1 MREVIVLSKETVQLI
16 VRRNDRKLEKR
27 VYLSKRLFELR
38 DVLPVTAEV
47 SALAA
52 LHCLRK

>member
-27 VYLSKRLFELR
+27 LYLSERRFKLR
-38 DVLPVTAEV
+38 DVFA
-47 SALAA
+47 SNG
-52 LHCLRK
+52 